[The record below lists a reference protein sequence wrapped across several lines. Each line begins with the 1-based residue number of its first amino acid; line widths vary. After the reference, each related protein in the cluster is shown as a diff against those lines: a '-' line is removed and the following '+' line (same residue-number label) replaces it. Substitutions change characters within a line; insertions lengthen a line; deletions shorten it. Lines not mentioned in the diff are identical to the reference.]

1 MYELI
6 NGTPMPI
13 REYNGQRVVTFRDID
28 TVHQRPDGTAKRN
41 FNTNRKYFIEGI
53 DFYKIT
59 PYEFRTA
66 FLGDMDARQQNDI
79 TLITLSGY
87 LMISKSF
94 TDELSWSIQRLLVN
108 SYFTVREQA
117 NNYSDLLQRQNELE
131 SRLNQIES
139 KLSESSFSLP
149 KKSSLQTRQEN
160 AVYIMEK
167 LYNSGET
174 VFTKHRALILC
185 RRLKAKELTG
195 ALKLLDEM
203 QVISYRKVQ
212 NGKRGKPKEIIVIMK
227 TERND

>member
-6 NGTPMPI
+6 NGTPMPV

-28 TVHQRPDGTAKRN
+28 SVHQRPDGTAGRN
-41 FNTNRKYFIEGI
+41 FRTNRKYFIEGV
-53 DFYKIT
+53 DYFTIT
-59 PYEFRTA
+59 PDEFRRA
-66 FLGDMDARQQNDI
+66 FLGDMDVRQQNDI

-94 TDELSWSIQRLLVN
+94 TDDLSWSIQRLLVN

-117 NNYSDLLQRQNELE
+117 DNYSGLLRRQNEFE
-131 SRLNQIES
+131 IRLNQIES
-139 KLSESSFSLP
+139 KLSESSFRLP
-149 KKSSLQTRQEN
+149 VKSSLQTRQEN

-174 VFTKHRALILC
+174 VFAKHILFRMC
-185 RRLKAKELTG
+185 RKLKAKELTE

-203 QVISYRKVQ
+203 QIISYRKIQ
-212 NGKRGKPKEIIVIMK
+212 NGKRGKPKEIIVILK
-227 TERND
+227 SGQK

>member
-1 MYELI
+1 
-6 NGTPMPI
+6 MPI

-28 TVHQRPDGTAKRN
+28 TLHQRPDGTAKRN

-94 TDELSWSIQRLLVN
+94 TDEPSWSIQRLLVN

>member
-6 NGTPMPI
+6 NGTPMPV

-28 TVHQRPDGTAKRN
+28 TVHQRPDGTARKR
-41 FNTNRKYFIEGI
+41 FNDNRKHFIESI
-53 DFYKIT
+53 DFFKIT
-59 PYEFRTA
+59 PSEFRTA
-66 FLGDMDARQQNDI
+66 FLGDMDVRQQNDI

-94 TDELSWSIQRLLVN
+94 TDDLSWSIQRLLVN

-117 NNYSDLLQRQNELE
+117 DNYSGLLRRQNEFE
-131 SRLNQIES
+131 IRLNQIES
-139 KLSESSFSLP
+139 KLSESSFRLP
-149 KKSSLQTRQEN
+149 VKSSLQTRQEN

-174 VFTKHRALILC
+174 VFAKHILFRMC
-185 RRLKAKELTG
+185 RKLKAKELTE

-203 QVISYRKVQ
+203 QIISYRKIQ
-212 NGKRGKPKEIIVIMK
+212 NGKRGKPKEIIVILK
-227 TERND
+227 SGQK